1 MALFKRNS
9 SEPIGKFQPLH
20 KFTEQDFEQMY
31 NIYQKYYENTRYE
44 IFVRDFLKK
53 TGAFLIL
60 HPQTKQIVGFST
72 VMNCDIKVGN
82 KVHHAFFSGDTVI
95 EKEFWGSR
103 ALQKSMY
110 RYLLTM
116 KAKHPF
122 DPVYWM
128 LISKGF
134 KTYLLLAN
142 NYYTYWPHPD
152 GECQHL
158 QPLVQAYCQQYFN
171 DYYDQKTGVLD
182 FGNDYQPLK
191 GDVAPITDDMLT
203 RNAKIR
209 FFQQSNPDWA
219 QGTEL
224 PCIGEI
230 VWTDILKYVQKFA
243 TKSIS
248 HGRLDALV
256 HAKMSQTKSA

>member
-1 MALFKRNS
+1 MALFKRSS

-20 KFTEQDFEQMY
+20 KFTERDFEQMY
-31 NIYQKYYENTRYE
+31 SIYQKYYENTRYD

-53 TGAFLIL
+53 TGAFLVL
-60 HPQTKQIVGFST
+60 HPKTKQIVGFST
-72 VMNCDIKVGN
+72 VLDCDIRVGD
-82 KVHHAFFSGDTVI
+82 KIHHAFFSGDTVI

-103 ALQKSMY
+103 ALQKCKY
-110 RYLLTM
+110 RYLLM
-116 KAKHPF
+116 LKAKYPF
-122 DPVYWM
+122 EPIYWM

-142 NYYTYWPHPD
+142 NYYSYWPHPD

-158 QPLVQAYCQQYFN
+158 APLVDAYCKQYFE
-171 DYYDQKTGVLD
+171 DHYDAQKAILN
-182 FGNDYQPLK
+182 FGDDYQPLK
-191 GDVAPITDDMLT
+191 GDVAPITDDMLD

-219 QGTEL
+219 KGTEL

-230 VWTDILKYVQKFA
+230 TWTDIVKYVGKFS
-243 TKSIS
+243 TK
-248 HGRLDALV
+248 A
-256 HAKMSQTKSA
+256 MSQGRVDAIAHTQKIHTKSA